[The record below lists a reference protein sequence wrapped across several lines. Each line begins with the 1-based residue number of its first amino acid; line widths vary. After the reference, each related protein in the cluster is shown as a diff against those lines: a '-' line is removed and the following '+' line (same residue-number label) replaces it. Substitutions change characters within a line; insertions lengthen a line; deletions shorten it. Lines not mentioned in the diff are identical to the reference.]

1 MNARTTPTT
10 TTTATAPTS
19 TAPQSSM
26 RLGLRILR
34 ATLRNM
40 GVAKGS
46 DAIRAYDAHAKWILG
61 YLGEPALPPA
71 APRPPV
77 DPLRSYE
84 DARELALAIACE
96 VIRAAA
102 GTPADARREVID
114 RVHTFEDD
122 VREALHAYI
131 CPKRGKTT
139 TATTGRRR

>member
-1 MNARTTPTT
+1 MSARTTPTT
-10 TTTATAPTS
+10 PATPPSPTS
-19 TAPQSSM
+19 MAPQSSM

-40 GVAKGS
+40 GAAKGS
-46 DAIRAYDAHAKWILG
+46 DAIKTYDAHAKWILG
-61 YLGEPALPPA
+61 YLGEPAHPPSQ
-71 APRPPV
+71 PRPPV
-77 DPLRSYE
+77 DPLGGYE
-84 DARELALAIACE
+84 DARELCLAIVCE

-122 VREALHAYI
+122 VREVLHARL